1 MLCYSAGEISFI
13 DISKDWRVELE
24 GKSLK
29 SDLPY
34 YKTGYTGKMILRK
47 KITLNEK
54 ASIYLYLSKI
64 DDEDI
69 VYFNGKEVGKT
80 PVEWYG
86 KYNYKSYYFIDRIY
100 VVPTNYI
107 VRGEN
112 EIKIEIKNT

>member
-1 MLCYSAGEISFI
+1 MKRVIIIFSFIIFNMLCYSAGEISFI

-80 PVEWYG
+80 QLLNVYATKP
-86 KYNYKSYYFIDRIY
+86 F
-100 VVPTNYI
+100 
-107 VRGEN
+107 
-112 EIKIEIKNT
+112 